1 MVILFDGIC
10 NLCNRLVHFVI
21 KRDKNNIFKFASL
34 QSNYGTALLTHFH
47 IPLNSFETII
57 LYDGKDIYFKSNAII
72 KILSSLGRQWKVV
85 LIFKIIPEIIRNFFY
100 DLIAKR
106 RYKLFGK
113 RDSCI
118 IPNPEE
124 KAKFMDDILFKP

>member
-10 NLCNRLVHFVI
+10 NLCNSFVRFVI

-34 QSNYGTALLTHFH
+34 QSNYGTALFSHFR

-57 LYDGKDIYFKSNAII
+57 LYDGKNIYFKSNAII
-72 KILSSLGRQWKVV
+72 KIVSSLGKQWKIV
-85 LIFKIIPEIIRNFFY
+85 LIFKIIPLIIRNFFY
-100 DLIAKR
+100 DLIARKR
-106 RYKLFGK
+106 YMLFGK
-113 RDSCI
+113 RDSCM

-124 KAKFMDDILFKP
+124 KAKFTDDIPFMP